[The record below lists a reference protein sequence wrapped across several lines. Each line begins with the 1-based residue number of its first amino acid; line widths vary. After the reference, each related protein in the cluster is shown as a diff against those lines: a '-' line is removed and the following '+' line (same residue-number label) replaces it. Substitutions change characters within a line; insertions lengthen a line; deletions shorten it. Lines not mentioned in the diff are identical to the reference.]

1 MVDRHSCIA
10 KEGKDLQVREAMLGL
25 VALWAVPGAHVPSED
40 AHSLISTTLS
50 AIDTVSDATG
60 VSVAAQKKP
69 LQHLS
74 L

>member
-1 MVDRHSCIA
+1 
-10 KEGKDLQVREAMLGL
+10 MLGL

-40 AHSLISTTLS
+40 AHSLVSTTLS